1 MHFFSFSFVILL
13 ERSKILT
20 VFDRPAYVP
29 GQGVHIDHP
38 AIVEILISQ
47 LDSQRKMHHLNTVI

>member
-1 MHFFSFSFVILL
+1 VFVALLCDIIGRLREVLTIL
-13 ERSKILT
+13 
-20 VFDRPAYVP
+20 AYAP

-47 LDSQRKMHHLNTVI
+47 LDSQRET